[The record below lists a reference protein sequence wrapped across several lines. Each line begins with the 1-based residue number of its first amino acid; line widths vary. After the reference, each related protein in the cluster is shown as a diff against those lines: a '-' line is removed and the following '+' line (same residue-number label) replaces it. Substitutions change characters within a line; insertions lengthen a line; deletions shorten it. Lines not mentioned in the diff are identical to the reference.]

1 MKKNQFKSLKQDIKS
16 FLKKDIYGLEKKVL
30 KNGWNASLN
39 DLEKKREKVKSL
51 GYWIPQIPKKSWRN
65 GFKFD

>member
-1 MKKNQFKSLKQDIKS
+1 MKQNQLKSLKKDIKS

-30 KNGWNASLN
+30 RNGWNASLN
-39 DLEKKREKVKSL
+39 DLEKKKRKSKIFRIL
-51 GYWIPQIPKKSWRN
+51 DSSDTKKIWRN

>member
-39 DLEKKREKVKSL
+39 D
-51 GYWIPQIPKKSWRN
+51 
-65 GFKFD
+65 